1 MVQCN
6 PTETNKEKTKKSID
20 LSIIPISSQKQ
31 PFKEWKGSQ
40 KTVPDYETWYT
51 HYLNNGY
58 IGIICGEV
66 SLNLEALDFDLKN
79 DPTKTIEKQFRFLI
93 PEELFKRLIVV
104 KTPSGGYHYI
114 YRCPKT
120 KIDGN
125 LQLAWHTDG
134 TIIIET
140 RGEGGYLASH
150 VSEYQVIQGTFDI
163 LRMTWEIPEITP
175 QEREFLLE
183 TARSLNRNLK
193 QTKPFTYK
201 DPAITRFNEEFDIIP
216 VFEKHNW
223 SVVEEDG
230 DKILLLR
237 ERSTAHHSGTYF
249 KNDGLFFCFST
260 STLFEPKKAYNHFQV
275 IQELEG
281 NKDYKT
287 TVRLLAGYGYATAS
301 TTHNEKVK
309 VSDQQ
314 IAEYLNNNGV
324 KLDEFLQEI
333 TINGKLIEEIDNN
346 TLYINMNQH
355 FGVDVSRSRF
365 ENIMKSHLVEKF
377 HPILAFIEKHKD
389 RNPSGIIEQW
399 VDCMVLKNP
408 DVDRS
413 VILHFVKKWYVGMVA
428 QALDGEYPNEFFLS
442 FTSTNQGIGKTTLLR
457 KYTLPVELQLY
468 RKEVSISDDEDFK
481 VIMSQALLIIDDEMD
496 GRTLNEDK
504 TFKAILSRRELPLRR
519 KYDRRISNMVRRC
532 SFAGCGNQ
540 VNIVRERQNRRIIP
554 IEVADIDKV
563 KLAQVD
569 LTDLFMEAYY
579 LYRSGFTYSYNG
591 TDSDKIKHLAGDYH
605 LKSDLDEIIDE
616 CIDNPTGADDE
627 HPVSSI
633 QIINALNYK
642 YTQMTRRISVP
653 VIGKILADRG
663 IQTKRVTLKGQKF
676 TRYLIG
682 KSSSI
687 IKTINDL
694 DSANNNPISGFG
706 K

>member
-1 MVQCN
+1 MVQCDLITKN
-6 PTETNKEKTKKSID
+6 ETTETYSID
-20 LSIIPISSQKQ
+20 LSIIPISSQKL
-31 PFKEWKGSQ
+31 PFKEWKAFQ
-40 KTVPDYETWYT
+40 KNIPDYETWNN
-51 HYLNNGY
+51 HYLKNGY
-58 IGIICGEV
+58 IGIICGAV
-66 SLNLEALDFDLKN
+66 SGNLEGLDFDLKN
-79 DPTKTIEKQFRFLI
+79 DPSKTIEQQFRSRI
-93 PEELFKRLIVV
+93 PEELFRRLIVV
-104 KTPSGGYHYI
+104 QTPNGGFHYI
-114 YRCPKT
+114 YRCPGT
-120 KIDGN
+120 KIEGN
-125 LQLAWHTDG
+125 LQLAWHTNE

-150 VSEYQVIQGTFDI
+150 ISQYQVIQGTFDV
-163 LRMTWEIPEITP
+163 LNLNWEIPEITP

-193 QTKPFTYK
+193 QAKPFTYK
-201 DPAITRFNEEFDIIP
+201 DAAISRFNEEFDIIP

-223 SVVEEDG
+223 WEVEEDSE
-230 DKILLLR
+230 KILLLR
-237 ERSTAHHSGTYF
+237 EGSTAHHSGTYF
-249 KNDGLFFCFST
+249 KNDRLFFCFST
-260 STLFEPKKAYNHFQV
+260 STVFEPKQAYNHFQV
-275 IQELEG
+275 IQALEG

-287 TVRLLAGYGYATAS
+287 TLRLLAGYGYEMAS
-301 TTHNEKVK
+301 TPNNQKVK

-314 IAEYLNNNGV
+314 IAQYLNDNDV
-324 KLDEFLQEI
+324 KLDIFLQEI

-346 TLYINMNQH
+346 TLYLKMNQY

-365 ENIMKSHLVEKF
+365 ENIMKSHMVEKF

-389 RNPSGIIEQW
+389 RNPSGVIEQW

-408 DVDRS
+408 DIDKSIIV
-413 VILHFVKKWYVGMVA
+413 HFVRKWYVGMVA

-457 KYTLPVELQLY
+457 KYTLPADLQSY

-481 VIMSQALLIIDDEMD
+481 VIMSQALLVIDDEMD

-554 IEVADIDKV
+554 IELADIDKA

-569 LTDLFMEAYY
+569 LIDLFMEAYHLFADDY
-579 LYRSGFTYSYNG
+579 SYSYNG
-591 TDSDKIKHLAGDYH
+591 TDAEKIQHIASDYH

-616 CIDNPTGADDE
+616 CIDNSTGADDE
-627 HPVSSI
+627 YSATSI

-642 YTQMTRRISVP
+642 YTQMTRKISVA
-653 VIGKILADRG
+653 VIGKIFADRG
-663 IQTKRVTLKGQKF
+663 IQTNRVTQKGKKF
-676 TRYLIG
+676 THYLIG

-687 IKTINDL
+687 IKTIDDL
-694 DSANNNPISGFG
+694 ESAKNNPIPGFG